1 MAFQMICEGRYG
13 RFRNSRV
20 HRSLHPAV
28 FILFNHAVSCFKMK
42 LKLLFSSPIICADVT
57 YWQILLGVCNK
68 NANLD
73 VWSESD
79 LDLEDQQVIK
89 ADVVR
94 TRQCLAQFKTEQA
107 CRKSSRYLTQFLLIF
122 VRLALFRSKK
132 ISKHYLQFIANG
144 DLWSIRKA

>member
-1 MAFQMICEGRYG
+1 ME
-13 RFRNSRV
+13 
-20 HRSLHPAV
+20 
-28 FILFNHAVSCFKMK
+28 
-42 LKLLFSSPIICADVT
+42 LKLLFSSPIICADIT
-57 YWQILLGVCNK
+57 YRQILLGVCNK

-107 CRKSSRYLTQFLLIF
+107 CRKSIRVTSQFPLMYVL
-122 VRLALFRSKK
+122 LALFRSKK
-132 ISKHYLQFIANG
+132 ISKHCLQFIANG
-144 DLWSIRKA
+144 DP